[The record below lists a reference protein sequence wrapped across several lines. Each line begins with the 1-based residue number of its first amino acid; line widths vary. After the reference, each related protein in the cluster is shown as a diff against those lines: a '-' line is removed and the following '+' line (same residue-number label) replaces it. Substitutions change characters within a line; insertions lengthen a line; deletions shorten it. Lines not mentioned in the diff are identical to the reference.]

1 MRHYNNSEYSISLSC
16 WIDNNRTVG
25 WQQHTDEGLWSNSQ
39 VVKPVHIRSK
49 IFTWSHKLKSLLQ
62 REYQLP
68 WEGRNWEL
76 WNMFDTGM
84 TSCQRKI
91 TAALSKSFS
100 QREHF
105 YHTLFSPVDLAF
117 SRSRTSNHCHGD
129 RSTCELSHC
138 AAPVRLWKK
147 GKVMAL
153 SPAPGAGVRSTVR
166 HSLESCSIRAGLAG
180 WPRQGQV
187 PRASAHAWGLAQ
199 QDSRH
204 LPALFTG
211 SSWQAE
217 LVFIFCAFK
226 SSIYFMK
233 LKYKPAFPGSHNTIT
248 IPKTPY

>member
-1 MRHYNNSEYSISLSC
+1 MWHYNNSEYSISLSC

-39 VVKPVHIRSK
+39 VVKTVHIRSK
-49 IFTWSHKLKSLLQ
+49 IFTWSHKLKGLFQ

-117 SRSRTSNHCHGD
+117 SQGRTSNHCHGD
-129 RSTCELSHC
+129 RSTCKLSHC
-138 AAPVRLWKK
+138 AAPARLKQTTGRRERWRHYLLPQVLGCAAQSGILCRAAPSGLASLGDLVK
-147 GKVMAL
+147 GKCLV
-153 SPAPGAGVRSTVR
+153 PAPVAEVWRSRTADAFQLF
-166 HSLESCSIRAGLAG
+166 SLGL
-180 WPRQGQV
+180 QGRRNLFLSSVLLKV
-187 PRASAHAWGLAQ
+187 PYILWS
-199 QDSRH
+199 
-204 LPALFTG
+204 
-211 SSWQAE
+211 
-217 LVFIFCAFK
+217 
-226 SSIYFMK
+226 
-233 LKYKPAFPGSHNTIT
+233 
-248 IPKTPY
+248 